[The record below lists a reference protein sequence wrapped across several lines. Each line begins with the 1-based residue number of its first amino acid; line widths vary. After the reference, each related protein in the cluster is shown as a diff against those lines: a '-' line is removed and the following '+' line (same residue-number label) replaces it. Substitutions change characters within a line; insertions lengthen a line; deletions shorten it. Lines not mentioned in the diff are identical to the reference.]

1 MLDSGHSIPR
11 KTFFSHNVSALSA
24 LPALSRFFSLLL
36 SYPILV
42 EKEATEPDQTA
53 CLAYSR
59 SSSAGHALHVSII
72 LLYTILWTY
81 LADRCTHSS
90 PTGANEKGELFVFRS
105 SLFARIFRP
114 QHVQVQVPSSLYS
127 DALLPSRAALEIN
140 AAAMRHSPTSPLSS
154 SCTHLSP
161 SFTAPGND
169 QGGKKPFPRTM
180 APTSPE

>member
-1 MLDSGHSIPR
+1 M
-11 KTFFSHNVSALSA
+11 
-24 LPALSRFFSLLL
+24 
-36 SYPILV
+36 IL
-42 EKEATEPDQTA
+42 
-53 CLAYSR
+53 R
-59 SSSAGHALHVSII
+59 
-72 LLYTILWTY
+72 YTILWTY

-154 SCTHLSP
+154 SCTHLSL

-169 QGGKKPFPRTM
+169 QGGKKTLPKDDGPNLPRMSCSFFTPYRSRDNGVFSL
-180 APTSPE
+180 APHVRITLSYFFWCSQLA